1 MNQKKLIIAA
11 YFLRAVLMSLN
22 NEQLKSA
29 HNWEKAVYT
38 EAEWDKNRLVWIPKN
53 KEANEA
59 KIQEIRDTN

>member
-1 MNQKKLIIAA
+1 
-11 YFLRAVLMSLN
+11 MSLN

-38 EAEWDKNRLVWIPKN
+38 EVEWDKIRLVWIPKN

>member
-1 MNQKKLIIAA
+1 
-11 YFLRAVLMSLN
+11 MSLN

-38 EAEWDKNRLVWIPKN
+38 EAEWDKNRLVWIPKY